1 MSKEQ
6 LLDTLKKDV
15 RSLLISAKAGLAP
28 EHLKWDY
35 TAMLGHPLPLQRLGF
50 RSVLDMAVH
59 MPDVVCLESTKDGS
73 TLLKAI
79 GVDSTKGIEE
89 LVAKQRDSKPKA
101 FRKKAHC
108 IGSQAPVLLHRRGNP
123 PPSLPV
129 SLRVELRQLLV
140 GGPLR
145 LSELELQFATRF
157 SRPLQISRYGFRSIS
172 EVLKAAEDMIEV
184 KQSRT
189 GSVLSLKRS
198 KMAAR
203 VQPLHEPGTV
213 FCCVCVVV
221 TVKNSTGEDT
231 APRRTAK
238 EEMGLSASQLQSTPS
253 MQQSPAISQDEKEFE
268 RHILKV
274 RHAQFSFLLCP
285 QTYSIIVFFQTSPQ
299 DIHPGLDQVVTYVY
313 TGRLFVVVFFL
324 IQLEEDLKNTLLD
337 CVQAGTINPQLK
349 EKLRQVVSQKPEG
362 VLVQSLPGE
371 FKKMFG
377 EDLPVSQCGFLSVT
391 DLVSSLSDTLHL
403 TMAGGE
409 NNNQLIVMDIEQ
421 MEALQQKKT
430 STGSQVCASFQSL
443 NPSNRNISFSDIS
456 QWEKNVLGLELDQT
470 VGSESGL
477 RFMTKA
483 LYQKGFPPTS
493 MRSVSCKDTVKKH
506 IKETQKLDM
515 LHPMLPQVEEPKIPP
530 DAMQSGCLQPAARR
544 QEETFVPV
552 LVEKVVSPSQFYIR
566 FSDTHEARA
575 LENMMFQMRCC
586 YSCPEVAKRY
596 QMPESFVRVGQ
607 VGCVAPNGL
616 WFYRV
621 VIHRIVS
628 DLKVEVYCVDFGGL
642 NYVEKSNLKF
652 LKLCYSTLPAQ
663 AVPSTLTW
671 IKPSQITLEDSGAS
685 GSSQTLKTK
694 GSALQNEVDFS
705 DLPELE
711 FDNNLE
717 SRIEKIFNK
726 NDLRRACNLV
736 RSRDGEDWYWEKW
749 KTAFMTTHGHCE
761 YEMDSFKVSAI
772 NDWPVPHN
780 LKQIQHFLAF
790 ANLYRCFI
798 RNLSSVLEPITAL
811 TCNGPYFVKW
821 NPEANRAF
829 FRLIQLYSSAPLLRH
844 PDPSLP
850 FIVEVDAF
858 AYGIGAVLSQ
868 CHGDGNVLHP
878 CAFF

>member
-28 EHLKWDY
+28 EHLKRDY

-50 RSVLDMAVH
+50 CSVLDMAVH

-73 TLLKAI
+73 TMLKAI

-101 FRKKAHC
+101 FKKKAHC
-108 IGSQAPVLLHRRGNP
+108 VGSQAPVLLHRRGNP
-123 PPSLPV
+123 PPSLPA

-140 GGPLR
+140 HGPLR

-172 EVLKAAEDMIEV
+172 EVLRAAEDMIEV

-198 KMAAR
+198 KIKCRMKILKWACS
-203 VQPLHEPGTV
+203 LHHIS
-213 FCCVCVVV
+213 FLVVV
-221 TVKNSTGEDT
+221 QGTDFLGLSSFVLKTFKAIYGVQFLVLRNSFLPPVKCL
-231 APRRTAK
+231 RTAK
-238 EEMGLSASQLQSTPS
+238 EEKGLSASQLQSTPS

-268 RHILKV
+268 RHILK
-274 RHAQFSFLLCP
+274 
-285 QTYSIIVFFQTSPQ
+285 
-299 DIHPGLDQVVTYVY
+299 
-313 TGRLFVVVFFL
+313 
-324 IQLEEDLKNTLLD
+324 LEENLKNTLLD

-421 MEALQQKKT
+421 MEALQHKNCNIQHSNSFFWCWSKAHKRN
-430 STGSQVCASFQSL
+430 TG
-443 NPSNRNISFSDIS
+443 I
-456 QWEKNVLGLELDQT
+456 
-470 VGSESGL
+470 VGSV
-477 RFMTKA
+477 
-483 LYQKGFPPTS
+483 YN
-493 MRSVSCKDTVKKH
+493 
-506 IKETQKLDM
+506 KLDM

-586 YSCPEVAKRY
+586 YSSPEVAKRY
-596 QMPESFVRVGQ
+596 QMPEPFVRVGQ
-607 VGCVAPNGL
+607 VGCVAPSGL

-642 NYVEKSNLKF
+642 NCVEKSNLKF

-671 IKPSQITLEDSGAS
+671 IKPSQ
-685 GSSQTLKTK
+685 GSWS
-694 GSALQNEVDFS
+694 E
-705 DLPELE
+705 
-711 FDNNLE
+711 
-717 SRIEKIFNK
+717 
-726 NDLRRACNLV
+726 
-736 RSRDGEDWYWEKW
+736 
-749 KTAFMTTHGHCE
+749 
-761 YEMDSFKVSAI
+761 
-772 NDWPVPHN
+772 
-780 LKQIQHFLAF
+780 
-790 ANLYRCFI
+790 
-798 RNLSSVLEPITAL
+798 
-811 TCNGPYFVKW
+811 
-821 NPEANRAF
+821 
-829 FRLIQLYSSAPLLRH
+829 
-844 PDPSLP
+844 
-850 FIVEVDAF
+850 
-858 AYGIGAVLSQ
+858 GAVGYFKKL
-868 CHGDGNVLHP
+868 CCERPMIAVIYCYMKDVLHLFL
-878 CAFF
+878 CDTHTSEDLYIHNAMKMEG

>member
-1 MSKEQ
+1 MSMSKEQ

-28 EHLKWDY
+28 EHLKRDY

-50 RSVLDMAVH
+50 CSVLDMAVH

-73 TLLKAI
+73 TMLKAI

-101 FRKKAHC
+101 FKKKAHC
-108 IGSQAPVLLHRRGNP
+108 VGSQAPVLLHRRGNP
-123 PPSLPV
+123 PPSLPA

-140 GGPLR
+140 HGPLR

-172 EVLKAAEDMIEV
+172 EVLRAAEDMIEV

-203 VQPLHEPGTV
+203 VQPLHDPGTV
-213 FCCVCVVV
+213 SCCVCVVV

-231 APRRTAK
+231 ASRRTAK
-238 EEMGLSASQLQSTPS
+238 EEKGLSASQLQSTPS

-268 RHILKV
+268 RHILK
-274 RHAQFSFLLCP
+274 
-285 QTYSIIVFFQTSPQ
+285 
-299 DIHPGLDQVVTYVY
+299 
-313 TGRLFVVVFFL
+313 
-324 IQLEEDLKNTLLD
+324 LEENLKNTLLD

-430 STGSQVCASFQSL
+430 SPGSQACASFQSL

-483 LYQKGFPPTS
+483 LY
-493 MRSVSCKDTVKKH
+493 
-506 IKETQKLDM
+506 QKLDM

-586 YSCPEVAKRY
+586 YSSPEVAKRY
-596 QMPESFVRVGQ
+596 QMPEPFVRVGQ
-607 VGCVAPNGL
+607 VGCVAPSGL

-642 NYVEKSNLKF
+642 NCVEKSNLKF

-671 IKPSQITLEDSGAS
+671 IKPSQGSWSEGAVGYFKKLCCERPMIAVIYCYMKDVLHLFLCDTHTSEDLYIHNAMKMEGYAIPCSVVEIGEPFRQFNPVVLYLRAREQLDSPITDSPEDDILTIFHSRLSQKQQITLEDSGAS

-694 GSALQNEVDFS
+694 SSALQNEVDFS

-717 SRIEKIFNK
+717 SRIQEPLECINEMCSSTECQQQTGSRRTSFSAQSTPDINNIPQKEDGRDYCHVPK
-726 NDLRRACNLV
+726 ELRRDISTLIPLQKPQRWMFPIFRGDSLRVDKQQVPQTSTSTVLGPAARLACSSHHL
-736 RSRDGEDWYWEKW
+736 DWSS
-749 KTAFMTTHGHCE
+749 CR
-761 YEMDSFKVSAI
+761 KV
-772 NDWPVPHN
+772 
-780 LKQIQHFLAF
+780 
-790 ANLYRCFI
+790 
-798 RNLSSVLEPITAL
+798 
-811 TCNGPYFVKW
+811 
-821 NPEANRAF
+821 
-829 FRLIQLYSSAPLLRH
+829 
-844 PDPSLP
+844 
-850 FIVEVDAF
+850 
-858 AYGIGAVLSQ
+858 
-868 CHGDGNVLHP
+868 
-878 CAFF
+878 

>member
-28 EHLKWDY
+28 EHLKRDY

-50 RSVLDMAVH
+50 CSVLDMAVH

-73 TLLKAI
+73 TMLKAI

-101 FRKKAHC
+101 FKKKAHC
-108 IGSQAPVLLHRRGNP
+108 VGSQAPVLLHRRGNP
-123 PPSLPV
+123 PPSLPA

-140 GGPLR
+140 HGPLR

-172 EVLKAAEDMIEV
+172 EVLRAAEDMIEV

-189 GSVLSLKRS
+189 GSVLSLKRILKTLFLMLLELFTSSTHVAKSGSNRTGNTLHKNKSQILRNSFLPPVNFELDS
-198 KMAAR
+198 K
-203 VQPLHEPGTV
+203 
-213 FCCVCVVV
+213 F

-231 APRRTAK
+231 ASRRTAK
-238 EEMGLSASQLQSTPS
+238 EEKGLSASQLQSTPS

-268 RHILKV
+268 RHILKTLTTDIQYNSV
-274 RHAQFSFLLCP
+274 LPNQ
-285 QTYSIIVFFQTSPQ
+285 SPRFRRSS
-299 DIHPGLDQVVTYVY
+299 DIHLYLTRPSPGSRSV
-313 TGRLFVVVFFL
+313 FL
-324 IQLEEDLKNTLLD
+324 IQLEENLKNTLLD

-421 MEALQQKKT
+421 MEALQHVHTYSHTHTYLQSCTLSPTHSPTHAHLLTISYYLQQSYSFTQDNST
-430 STGSQVCASFQSL
+430 SCL
-443 NPSNRNISFSDIS
+443 
-456 QWEKNVLGLELDQT
+456 LL
-470 VGSESGL
+470 
-477 RFMTKA
+477 
-483 LYQKGFPPTS
+483 
-493 MRSVSCKDTVKKH
+493 
-506 IKETQKLDM
+506 
-515 LHPMLPQVEEPKIPP
+515 QVEEPKIPP

-586 YSCPEVAKRY
+586 YSSPEVAKRY
-596 QMPESFVRVGQ
+596 QMPEPFVRVGQ
-607 VGCVAPNGL
+607 VGCVAPSGL

-642 NYVEKSNLKF
+642 NCVEKSNLKF

-671 IKPSQITLEDSGAS
+671 IKPSQ
-685 GSSQTLKTK
+685 GSWS
-694 GSALQNEVDFS
+694 E
-705 DLPELE
+705 
-711 FDNNLE
+711 
-717 SRIEKIFNK
+717 
-726 NDLRRACNLV
+726 
-736 RSRDGEDWYWEKW
+736 
-749 KTAFMTTHGHCE
+749 
-761 YEMDSFKVSAI
+761 
-772 NDWPVPHN
+772 
-780 LKQIQHFLAF
+780 
-790 ANLYRCFI
+790 
-798 RNLSSVLEPITAL
+798 
-811 TCNGPYFVKW
+811 
-821 NPEANRAF
+821 
-829 FRLIQLYSSAPLLRH
+829 
-844 PDPSLP
+844 
-850 FIVEVDAF
+850 
-858 AYGIGAVLSQ
+858 GAVGYFKKL
-868 CHGDGNVLHP
+868 CCERPMIAVIYCYMKDVLHLFL
-878 CAFF
+878 CDTHTSEDLYIHNAMKMEG

>member
-28 EHLKWDY
+28 EHLKRDY

-50 RSVLDMAVH
+50 CSVLDMAVH

-73 TLLKAI
+73 TMLKAI

-101 FRKKAHC
+101 FKKKAHC
-108 IGSQAPVLLHRRGNP
+108 VGSQAPVLLHRRGNP
-123 PPSLPV
+123 PPSLPA

-140 GGPLR
+140 HGPLR

-172 EVLKAAEDMIEV
+172 EVLRAAEDMIEV

-203 VQPLHEPGTV
+203 VQPLHDPGMSELT
-213 FCCVCVVV
+213 FFVCLKTLGNLKLYEVLMFVMGGLPQAENVNTYKKLPNKGTSQQTKVVV
-221 TVKNSTGEDT
+221 SSSIGHLSANFILCDGMTNYKNKSQTIREFSPALNWTANLTVKNSTGEDT
-231 APRRTAK
+231 ASRRTAK
-238 EEMGLSASQLQSTPS
+238 EEKGLSASQLQSTPS
-253 MQQSPAISQDEKEFE
+253 MQQSPAISQDEK
-268 RHILKV
+268 
-274 RHAQFSFLLCP
+274 
-285 QTYSIIVFFQTSPQ
+285 
-299 DIHPGLDQVVTYVY
+299 
-313 TGRLFVVVFFL
+313 
-324 IQLEEDLKNTLLD
+324 LEENLKNTLLD

-349 EKLRQVVSQKPEG
+349 EKLRQDIMHVVVSQKPEG

-403 TMAGGE
+403 TMAGE
-409 NNNQLIVMDIEQ
+409 KWCIL
-421 MEALQQKKT
+421 K
-430 STGSQVCASFQSL
+430 S
-443 NPSNRNISFSDIS
+443 
-456 QWEKNVLGLELDQT
+456 KNVRLLNEFTIGFKYRCSHVLLWASIYEKQT
-470 VGSESGL
+470 FL
-477 RFMTKA
+477 NKC
-483 LYQKGFPPTS
+483 YQVYSK
-493 MRSVSCKDTVKKH
+493 CKHFLKWIKKH
-506 IKETQKLDM
+506 IKET
-515 LHPMLPQVEEPKIPP
+515 QVEEPKIPP

-586 YSCPEVAKRY
+586 YSSPEVAKRY
-596 QMPESFVRVGQ
+596 QMPEPFVRVGQ
-607 VGCVAPNGL
+607 VGCVAPSGL

-642 NYVEKSNLKF
+642 NCVEKSNLKF

-671 IKPSQITLEDSGAS
+671 IKPSQ
-685 GSSQTLKTK
+685 GSWS
-694 GSALQNEVDFS
+694 E
-705 DLPELE
+705 
-711 FDNNLE
+711 
-717 SRIEKIFNK
+717 
-726 NDLRRACNLV
+726 
-736 RSRDGEDWYWEKW
+736 
-749 KTAFMTTHGHCE
+749 
-761 YEMDSFKVSAI
+761 
-772 NDWPVPHN
+772 
-780 LKQIQHFLAF
+780 
-790 ANLYRCFI
+790 
-798 RNLSSVLEPITAL
+798 
-811 TCNGPYFVKW
+811 
-821 NPEANRAF
+821 
-829 FRLIQLYSSAPLLRH
+829 
-844 PDPSLP
+844 
-850 FIVEVDAF
+850 
-858 AYGIGAVLSQ
+858 GAVGYFKKL
-868 CHGDGNVLHP
+868 CCERPMIAVIYCYMKDVLHLFL
-878 CAFF
+878 CDTHTSEDLYIHNAMKMEGYA